1 MKEKNYC
8 DCEPI
13 TLRQLIDI
21 IPDTII
27 NVVFEQATDYP
38 GGDEDEINSNSPLL
52 SAYYDDFIVT
62 KISPDVTSDGEST
75 INVYLKF
82 AEKEEE
88 TCQD

>member
-1 MKEKNYC
+1 MKEKF
-8 DCEPI
+8 DWTCEPI

-27 NVVFEQATDYP
+27 NVVFEQAVDYP
-38 GGDEDEINSNSPLL
+38 GGDEINSNSPLL

-62 KISPDVTSDGEST
+62 KISPDVTSEDEAT

-82 AEKEEE
+82 AGKEEE

>member
-1 MKEKNYC
+1 MKERNYWE
-8 DCEPI
+8 CEPI
-13 TLRQLIDI
+13 TLRQLLAI

-27 NVVFEQATDYP
+27 NVVFEQAIDYP
-38 GGDEDEINSNSPLL
+38 GGNEINSNSPLL

-82 AEKEEE
+82 AGKEEE